1 MKGTFCYA
9 NESHFEEKITAKTS
23 RNSIISKGEPISKD
37 FSVEIIE
44 TKKIIFLRAFIG
56 KSVYLPDKTQ
66 LPVGFANDRY
76 KKCRFTF
83 LSHRLI
89 YKRYH
94 IYVRKI
100 FVEFFCIFLLKFS
113 NSIDKAMPSEY
124 NISSE
129 LI

>member
-56 KSVYLPDKTQ
+56 KSLYLPDKTQ

-76 KKCRFTF
+76 KKCRLHF
-83 LSHRLI
+83 
-89 YKRYH
+89 
-94 IYVRKI
+94 
-100 FVEFFCIFLLKFS
+100 FVP
-113 NSIDKAMPSEY
+113 SID
-124 NISSE
+124 I
-129 LI
+129 